1 MTEKVRLYFWD
12 AETSEDYPPSAA
24 RLAVFPAQY
33 AERYRNAK
41 TEQVKQQAV
50 GSATL
55 LAMYGDDLTDDRC
68 HVNLSHSGSLT
79 VLAVANEPVGVDIE
93 HRRDVPESVV
103 NRFFPDSFRARV
115 EAAPAEKKQDVA
127 LECWTKLEA
136 ALKADGRGLTPP
148 RNEFESIL
156 SRYNI
161 ETEWQ
166 DDLCLSVATEK

>member
-1 MTEKVRLYFWD
+1 MTDKVQLYFWD
-12 AETSEDYPPSAA
+12 AKTSEDYPPSAA

-41 TEQVKQQAV
+41 TEDVKMQAV

-55 LAMYGDDLTDDRC
+55 LAMYGEELTDDRC

-79 VLAVANEPVGVDIE
+79 VLAVANGPVGVDIE
-93 HRRDVPESVV
+93 HRREVSESIVD
-103 NRFFPDSFRARV
+103 RFFPDSFKALV
-115 EAAPAEKKQDVA
+115 EAAPPEQKQDTA

-136 ALKADGRGLTPP
+136 GLKADGRGLTPP
-148 RNEFESIL
+148 RSEFESIL
-156 SRYNI
+156 SRYDI
-161 ETEWQ
+161 ETEWR